1 MSKPK
6 KWIEVYPQGTKEGDE
21 EQRFFISLAR
31 NPKYEFRSV
40 EAVAKE
46 AKLPLARVE
55 QIIAKYY
62 KKNMIIQNPK
72 NEEQWAYWERVPHL
86 LPPEN
91 ISAGNQDKKRR
102 IDKAMEEV
110 IVNPNDL
117 LDGNYNWT

>member
-40 EAVAKE
+40 EALAKE
-46 AKLPLARVE
+46 SKLLPARVE

-62 KKNMIIQNPK
+62 KRNMIIQNPK

-102 IDKAMEEV
+102 IDKAMDF
-110 IVNPNDL
+110 IVNPEEL